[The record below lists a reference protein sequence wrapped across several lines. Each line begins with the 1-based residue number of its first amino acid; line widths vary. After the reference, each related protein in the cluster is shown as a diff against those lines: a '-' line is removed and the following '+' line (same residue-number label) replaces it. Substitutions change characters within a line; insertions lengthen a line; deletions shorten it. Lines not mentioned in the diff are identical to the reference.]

1 MIPKR
6 IFYVWG
12 YSERKS
18 VLANVCI
25 ENWRMMLSDYDIV
38 EVNENTPEWFDFDA
52 EYNTNLW
59 FKTVYD
65 LKMWAYISD
74 YIRIKTIFDHG
85 GIYLDTDVTVYKKF
99 DNLLLHDMFIGNA
112 INNFPEMA
120 VFGANKSNL
129 ILKKINNFYKKDIWE
144 SPFFI
149 ITNIFKKIIQYDFHL
164 NLNIDGIIHSK
175 DIVIYPPEYFHP
187 FHYHMEFSSNCITQN
202 TYTVHWGAG
211 SWHIKKNLFFLSNK
225 HRIPLPALLK
235 KMEFI
240 DKYDP
245 LANQKINI
253 NEAIKL
259 DAENQKQNLMHMLN
273 S

>member
-12 YSERKS
+12 YNERKS

-25 ENWRMMLSDYDIV
+25 ENWRMMLTNYDIV

-65 LKMWAYISD
+65 LKLWAYISD
-74 YIRIKTIFDHG
+74 YIRVKTILDHG

-99 DNLLLHDMFIGNA
+99 DNLLQHDMFIGNVC
-112 INNFPEMA
+112 NNFPEMA
-120 VFGANKSNL
+120 VFGAHKSNL
-129 ILKKINNFYKKDIWE
+129 ILKKINNFYKEDIWK

-149 ITNIFKKIIQYDFHL
+149 ITNIIKKIIQHDLNL
-164 NLNIDGIIHSK
+164 NLNINEITHFKNIT
-175 DIVIYPPEYFHP
+175 IYPPEYFHP
-187 FHYHMEFSSNCITQN
+187 FHYHMEFSHSFVTQN

-211 SWHIKKNLFFLSNK
+211 SWHTKKNLFFLSNK
-225 HRIPLPALLK
+225 HRIPLPTLLK

-240 DKYDP
+240 DKHDP
-245 LANQKINI
+245 MSRQKINI
-253 NEAIKL
+253 NEVINRN
-259 DAENQKQNLMHMLN
+259 AENQKHAHMQKLN
-273 S
+273 E